1 SGPSH
6 QITTFARDLGGVF
19 PREVAGLKKVPGIG
33 AYTAGAIAS
42 IAFEDAEPLV
52 DGNVVRVVSRL
63 RTVGGDPT
71 KKEAITKHWELA
83 GELVH
88 QARPGDLNQ
97 ALMELG
103 AVICTAKSPTCSKCP
118 VQDHC
123 WALQKQQE
131 GKAASG
137 PHAPLVTD
145 FPHKKIKAAPRE
157 EAVAISVVDLQTSGK
172 DGASCGKVERYTLL
186 VRRPDKGLLAGLWEF
201 PSVIVEAGR
210 SLEDAR
216 ANTDAYLASIGVNV
230 NSVDSTSAVQAGKR
244 GNSKRR
250 KLAAGGELERRMVF
264 QSREPVGEVLHIFSH
279 IRQQMLVER
288 VVING
293 SPPTDIPEGLRW
305 VRWEELDPKVLTSGV
320 RKVHELISSQT
331 E

>member
-1 SGPSH
+1 ME
-6 QITTFARDLGGVF
+6 DGGYA
-19 PREVAGLKKVPGIG
+19 AGGTPG
-33 AYTAGAIAS
+33 
-42 IAFEDAEPLV
+42 
-52 DGNVVRVVSRL
+52 VS
-63 RTVGGDPT
+63 
-71 KKEAITKHWELA
+71 
-83 GELVH
+83 
-88 QARPGDLNQ
+88 
-97 ALMELG
+97 
-103 AVICTAKSPTCSKCP
+103 
-118 VQDHC
+118 
-123 WALQKQQE
+123 
-131 GKAASG
+131 
-137 PHAPLVTD
+137 LVTMED
-145 FPHKKIKAAPRE
+145 GGYAAGGTLGVSPVTME
-157 EAVAISVVDLQTSGK
+157 
-172 DGASCGKVERYTLL
+172 DGG
-186 VRRPDKGLLAGLWEF
+186 
-201 PSVIVEAGR
+201 

-320 RKVHELISSQT
+320 RKEKQYATMENKRTLYDAGSLD
-331 E
+331 